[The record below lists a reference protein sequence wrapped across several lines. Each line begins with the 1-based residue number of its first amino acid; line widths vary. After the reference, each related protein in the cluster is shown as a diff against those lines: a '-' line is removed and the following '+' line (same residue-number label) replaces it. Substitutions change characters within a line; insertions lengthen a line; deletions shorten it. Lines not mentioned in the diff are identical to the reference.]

1 MAREQRAAH
10 TRPTDGRRAQHTPT
24 GVLLGPE
31 GPTLWAL
38 HPAMGLRRHT
48 PPRTPPVL
56 WACRHRLLPSLE
68 AASDH
73 APGHA
78 VIFEGGRECTSP
90 CVGRHRGRD
99 RQLLMRRELPRAV

>member
-48 PPRTPPVL
+48 PPRTLPVL
-56 WACRHRLLPSLE
+56 WACRHRLLPRGRLSDSRAGARRDFRGGGE
-68 AASDH
+68 CAS
-73 APGHA
+73 PY
-78 VIFEGGRECTSP
+78 
-90 CVGRHRGRD
+90 VGRHRGRD